1 MITVAFITL
10 GCPKNEVDT
19 DKMRAQIEHSVYQV
33 TDNIDVADIIVV
45 NTCSFIQDATEESIE
60 TILEIADVWLP
71 EKEDRHLFVS
81 GCMVSRYGKELEDTL
96 SEVSVFLPVV
106 DEHTLCDEIER
117 ITSVPARLQPHS
129 DARTVQSS
137 YAYIM
142 ISDGCHRNC
151 AYCTIPSIRG
161 PFISKPLD
169 EILSEVDALSR
180 KGVSEF
186 ILIGQDTS
194 EYGRD
199 LSNGDTLIDVIEGV
213 CALQHVARVRL
224 MYLQPE
230 GVTDALLETMSRLPK
245 MCRYVEMPLQ
255 HCEKNIL
262 RSMNRAGDKN
272 SFLGLIEKIRR
283 YMPDVVLRTTLMV
296 GYPGETDEDFES
308 IVDFVE
314 TVEFDYVGIFAF
326 SAEDGTIA
334 ATLGGQIDDDVKGA
348 RLQELRDIADRI
360 GWSRAGARVGRRE
373 DILLEG
379 YDEEGAIYGRS
390 AGQAPDIDGVTH
402 VKFLH
407 EDSCTIGTYVEA
419 EIFDSILYDLD
430 GMAK

>member
-19 DKMRAQIEHSVYQV
+19 DKMRAQIEQSAYAL
-33 TDNIDVADIIVV
+33 TDNIESADIVVV

-60 TILEIADVWLP
+60 TVLETADVWLP
-71 EKEDRHLFVS
+71 KKEGRHLFVS
-81 GCMVSRYGKELEDTL
+81 GCMVSRYGKELEDSL

-106 DEHTLCDEIER
+106 DEHTLCEEIER
-117 ITSVPARLQPHS
+117 ITGVPARLQQYS
-129 DARTVQSS
+129 ETRTVQSS
-137 YAYIM
+137 YAYVM

-161 PFISKPLD
+161 PFVSKPLD
-169 EILSEVDALSR
+169 EIVSEVDALSK

-199 LSNGDTLIDVIEGV
+199 LSSGETLIDVIEGV
-213 CALQHVARVRL
+213 CALPHVSRVRL

-230 GVTDALLETMSRLPK
+230 GVTDALLEAMSRLPK
-245 MCRYVEMPLQ
+245 MCHYVEMPLQ
-255 HCEKNIL
+255 HCEKSIL
-262 RSMNRAGDKN
+262 RSMNRSGDKD

-283 YMPDVVLRTTLMV
+283 FMPDVVLRTTLMV
-296 GYPGETDEDFES
+296 GYPGETDQDFES
-308 IVDFVE
+308 LLDFVK
-314 TVEFDYVGIFAF
+314 TVVFDYVGIFAF
-326 SAEDGTIA
+326 SPEDGTLA
-334 ATLGGQIDDDVKGA
+334 ATLDGQIDEEVKSA
-348 RLQELRDIADRI
+348 RLQELRDVADRI
-360 GWSRAGARVGRRE
+360 GWSKTNARVGRKE
-373 DILLEG
+373 TVLLEG
-379 YDEEGAIYGRS
+379 YDEEGIIYGRS

-407 EDSCTIGTYVEA
+407 AASCVIGTYVEA

-430 GMAK
+430 GMTK